1 MGSIVFDEAD
11 FCEHIAELGFLHI
24 ERDNRLPSVWNIVT
38 KLFPGILRLI
48 SSEEHDIR
56 ANPQNASIVHHT
68 HPAMGI
74 RCRREQ
80 NRGEQP
86 CG

>member
-1 MGSIVFDEAD
+1 M
-11 FCEHIAELGFLHI
+11 HI

-38 KLFPGILRLI
+38 KLFSGILRLI
-48 SSEEHDIR
+48 SGEEHEIR

-80 NRGEQP
+80 KRGKQTR
-86 CG
+86 G